1 LLLKKLFFLVTP
13 DIETLLRQGGRTSVQ
28 APIVSAMLEHYGSQV
43 AYAVSSRQIN
53 VLEDYYV
60 KASKI
65 PKTSTMRAIGCE
77 GYIMNGPLHG
87 NENLIIC
94 FDLEAKPHLLKR
106 LNNEDERHRVYCFSQ
121 RKFCHPHVT
130 SFEFRSGGG
139 ELAAMIMPIFPS
151 TLHSLT
157 LNQGNSKI
165 IGKLISQISEALEA
179 LHAIGYC
186 HMDIKPSNI
195 AIDNEGNF
203 VLIDLGSVAP
213 IGEPTESTDLY
224 LPSEDGG
231 TYGRYIA
238 TEKRD
243 WLMLAIT
250 VYSKLNSSNWD
261 GQNKISSNHLITY
274 LQSCEYTNSLV
285 VKINRT

>member
-1 LLLKKLFFLVTP
+1 
-13 DIETLLRQGGRTSVQ
+13 
-28 APIVSAMLEHYGSQV
+28 MLDHYGSQV
-43 AYAVSSRQIN
+43 AYAVFSRQPK
-53 VLEDYYV
+53 VLDDYYV

-65 PKTSTMRAIGCE
+65 PKTATMRTIGCD

-94 FDLEAKPHLLKR
+94 LDLEAKPHLLKR
-106 LNNEDERHRVYCFSQ
+106 INNEDERHRVYCFNQLEFS
-121 RKFCHPHVT
+121 HPHVT
-130 SFEFRSGGG
+130 SFEFRTGGG
-139 ELAAMIMPIFPS
+139 EYAAMIMPIFPS

-157 LNQGNSKI
+157 LNQQNSEI
-165 IGKLISQISEALEA
+165 IGKLISQISGALEA

-213 IGEPTESTDLY
+213 VNEPTECTDLY

-261 GQNKISSNHLITY
+261 CQHRVSSTQLITY
-274 LQSCEYTNSLV
+274 LQSCEYANSLV
-285 VKINRT
+285 EKINRI